1 MLNWFSKEFRS
12 FTRQSEGVAALE
24 FAMVFMPVTILILG
38 TLQTVMMML
47 YSYDLDM
54 ATTET
59 VRMFRTG
66 FAQQIGS
73 DSKKMIDTPA
83 ELRLQFCQRTILLN
97 CDRNNIQVEIFA
109 TPMNNAAGFSG
120 IANAIGLVDPHDPS
134 QGYKV
139 TPSASINYGVPNTT
153 VLLMRA
159 YAEYS
164 AMTSIWDPSA
174 NRTNGGRSII
184 TSAAVFVS
192 EPDGSQAQLPNKWDP
207 PVRTP

>member
-83 ELRLQFCQRTILLN
+83 ELRGCSRLL
-97 CDRNNIQVEIFA
+97 CRSGTWRASRRDVDQPSRSREWTQTADHTRRGDGCAPGGGPGDAPAFA
-109 TPMNNAAGFSG
+109 GAEAAAGLRPG
-120 IANAIGLVDPHDPS
+120 AAAECRRGLL
-134 QGYKV
+134 
-139 TPSASINYGVPNTT
+139 I
-153 VLLMRA
+153 R
-159 YAEYS
+159 
-164 AMTSIWDPSA
+164 
-174 NRTNGGRSII
+174 
-184 TSAAVFVS
+184 
-192 EPDGSQAQLPNKWDP
+192 
-207 PVRTP
+207 